1 MNKKAEDGT
10 IKEPIKLRFKQLK
23 DGNQSIYLDCYV
35 NGIREYKFLNLYLRQ
50 DTTRDN
56 KMWNKEQLRLANAIK
71 AQYIIDIQNGEFGFK
86 DRNRTRKLSF
96 LTYCEDMASEYEANG
111 QTSCAVLMRSAIK
124 RMVAYKGKNITFN
137 HINKEFL
144 IGFIEHLNSDIRDFD
159 KESKDKKRKPKPLS
173 EVYKEALFARIMV
186 ALNKAEID
194 GIIVKNPGK
203 DIDRKLKPHA
213 EQKSRCYLTL
223 DEIQKIINTEY
234 KPDNDIKPAFLFCC
248 FSGLRYSDVQKLTWE
263 EITLSPEGYAQIETQ
278 MQKTGKDIT
287 IPLSDNALKWLPERS
302 GQPASSRI
310 FYKLPDQVNNA
321 DVRLRTIIKKA
332 GISKHVTFHVA
343 RHTFATL
350 TLTYGADLYTV
361 SKLLGHSNIRTT
373 QIYAKIVDESKR
385 KAVNLIPK
393 L

>member
-1 MNKKAEDGT
+1 MIENEQKAEDGT

-35 NGIREYKFLNLYLRQ
+35 NGIREYKFLNLYLRP
-50 DTTRDN
+50 DTSRDN
-56 KMWNKEQLRLANAIK
+56 KMWNKEQLRLANAI
-71 AQYIIDIQNGEFGFK
+71 
-86 DRNRTRKLSF
+86 
-96 LTYCEDMASEYEANG
+96 
-111 QTSCAVLMRSAIK
+111 
-124 RMVAYKGKNITFN
+124 
-137 HINKEFL
+137 
-144 IGFIEHLNSDIRDFD
+144 
-159 KESKDKKRKPKPLS
+159 
-173 EVYKEALFARIMV
+173 
-186 ALNKAEID
+186 
-194 GIIVKNPGK
+194 
-203 DIDRKLKPHA
+203 
-213 EQKSRCYLTL
+213 
-223 DEIQKIINTEY
+223 
-234 KPDNDIKPAFLFCC
+234 
-248 FSGLRYSDVQKLTWE
+248 
-263 EITLSPEGYAQIETQ
+263 
-278 MQKTGKDIT
+278 
-287 IPLSDNALKWLPERS
+287 KWLPERS

-361 SKLLGHSNIRTT
+361 SKRLGHSNIRTT